1 MGCGTGYAIGA
12 ALSTGK
18 KVLYIGGDSA
28 FGFDGMEVE
37 VACRY
42 QLPITFVVLNN
53 GGIYRGDFENLGAD
67 GDPSPLTLT
76 YNAHYEKVLEAFGG
90 KGYYATT
97 PEEVE
102 RMVGEAVES
111 GKPSFVHVQIAQYAG
126 KESGNIGALNPKP
139 VVGASLIPK
148 SPCTTTRP
156 ALACSASAVG
166 MTCGRANGGMRAPT
180 FSA

>member
-1 MGCGTGYAIGA
+1 MREPIRSMIAATSSTCSNRAIVWTAARGGVMGCGTGYAIGA

-90 KGYYATT
+90 KGYYAST

-111 GKPSFVHVQIAQYAG
+111 GKPSFVHVQIGAVCGQGIRQYRSVESEAG
-126 KESGNIGALNPKP
+126 GR
-139 VVGASLIPK
+139 
-148 SPCTTTRP
+148 SPR
-156 ALACSASAVG
+156 
-166 MTCGRANGGMRAPT
+166 
-180 FSA
+180 

>member
-1 MGCGTGYAIGA
+1 MLEPRHRLDCGTWGVMGCGTGYAIGA

-76 YNAHYEKVLEAFGG
+76 YNAHYEKVLEAFGV
-90 KGYYATT
+90 KVT
-97 PEEVE
+97 
-102 RMVGEAVES
+102 M
-111 GKPSFVHVQIAQYAG
+111 
-126 KESGNIGALNPKP
+126 
-139 VVGASLIPK
+139 
-148 SPCTTTRP
+148 P
-156 ALACSASAVG
+156 ALRKKSNAWSARRSNQASQASC
-166 MTCGRANGGMRAPT
+166 MCRSRSMRARNPAI
-180 FSA
+180 SER